1 MSEEVRIE
9 VDGVSLPA
17 RKGQMLIEVTDE
29 AGIYVPRFCY
39 HKKLTVA
46 ANCRM
51 CLVEVERAPKALPA
65 CATPVADGMKVF
77 TRSERAVA
85 AQKAVMEFLLINHPL
100 DCPICDQGGEC
111 ELQDLALGFG
121 GDVSQYTERK
131 RIVQDENL
139 GPLISTDMTRC
150 IHCTRCVRFGTEIA
164 GIRELGA
171 TGRGENMEIGTYV
184 GETLVSELSGNVI
197 DLCPVGALTARPS
210 RYTARPWELMAQE
223 AISPHDPVGSNLYVH
238 TRGGKA
244 MRVVPR
250 ENDAVNETWIADRD
264 RFSYQGAYAE
274 SRLPRPMVRDA
285 AGEWRETD
293 WEAALRQTVAGLR
306 ALKPSRLGM
315 LASPASTLE
324 ELYLFRRLAEGL
336 GCPNLD
342 HRLAQG
348 DFRDQAQAPVAPG
361 LGVAPAAIEQ
371 LGAALVVGSDLRAE
385 VPLLH
390 LRLRKAVQAGTVV
403 SAINARDYNYRFP
416 LATDIR
422 SADLAS
428 SLAGLAQ
435 AVGELTGKP
444 VPRHLQAAVQG
455 VSVEQE
461 HIAIARSLVDAGSA
475 HVLLGNQVQHRVDGA
490 LVRALAGYI
499 AAATDAVC
507 GRLEVGGNS
516 AGAWLAGVLPHRAPG
531 GQAQTTTGLDAKR
544 MLAEPQDGYVLLNV
558 EPELDSTLGS
568 EVLEPLSQAFV
579 VCLTPFVSDTMRRY
593 ADVMLPIGTFL
604 ETSGTY
610 VNLAGQWQSQAGAA
624 RPFGESRPGWKVLRV
639 LGNLLSLPGFD
650 WNAADAVAAELRQ
663 RLGAAGAAESVE
675 PEMLERH
682 AQDDRLWRLAS
693 LPIYAVDS
701 LVRRAAPLQGTVQ
714 AHEARSGWVGPA
726 DAERLGVVPGGRIEV
741 RTAKGRVEL
750 PVHIDDSLA
759 PGCIVLAGGIPET
772 AALGAWDRPVQVRAL
787 TAEIAGL
794 AEAVE

>member
-17 RKGQMLIEVTDE
+17 RKGQMVIEVTD
-29 AGIYVPRFCY
+29 AADIYVPRFCY

-121 GDVSQYTERK
+121 GDVSQYAERK

-184 GETLVSELSGNVI
+184 GETLVSELAGNVI

-223 AISPHDPVGSNLYVH
+223 AVSPHDPVGSNLYVH

-264 RFSYQGAYAE
+264 RFSYRGVYAE

-293 WEAALRQTVAGLR
+293 WESALRHAVTGLR

-336 GCPNLD
+336 GCANLD

-348 DFRDQAQAPVAPG
+348 DFRDQAQAPMAPA
-361 LGVAPAAIEQ
+361 LGMAPAAVEQ
-371 LGAALVVGSDLRAE
+371 LGAALVIGSDLRAE

-390 LRLRKAVQAGTVV
+390 LRLRKAAQAGAVI
-403 SAINARDYNYRFP
+403 SAINARDYDYRFP

-422 SADLAS
+422 SGDLAA
-428 SLAGLAQ
+428 SLAALAQ
-435 AVGELTGKP
+435 AVSELAGKP

-461 HIAIARSLVDAGSA
+461 HIAVARSLLDAGSA
-475 HVLLGNQVQHRVDGA
+475 LVLLGNQVQHRVDGA
-490 LVRALAGYI
+490 LVRALADCI
-499 AAATDAVC
+499 ATATGAVC
-507 GRLEVGGNS
+507 GRLDVGGNS
-516 AGAWLAGVLPHRAPG
+516 AGAWLAGVLPHRTPG
-531 GQAQTTTGLDAKR
+531 GRAQTPAGLDARR
-544 MLAEPQDGYVLLNV
+544 MLTEPQDGYVLLNV

-579 VCLTPFVSDTMRRY
+579 VCLTPFASDAMRRY
-593 ADVMLPIGTFL
+593 ADVLLPLGSFL

-610 VNLAGQWQSQAGAA
+610 VNLTGQWQSHAGAA

-639 LGNLLSLPGFD
+639 LGNLLDLPGFD
-650 WNAADAVAAELRQ
+650 WNTADAVATELRQ
-663 RLGAAGAAESVE
+663 RLNAVEAAERAA
-675 PEMLERH
+675 PEMLEGH
-682 AQDDRLWRLAS
+682 AQDEGLRRLAS

-701 LVRRAAPLQGTVQ
+701 LVRRAAPLQATVQ
-714 AHEARSGWVGPA
+714 AQEARVAWVGPA
-726 DAERLGVVPGGRIEV
+726 EAERLGVASGSRIEV
-741 RTAKGRVEL
+741 RTEQGRIEL
-750 PVHIDDSLA
+750 AVRIDASLA
-759 PGCIVLAGGIPET
+759 PGCIALAGGIPET
-772 AALGAWDRPVQVRAL
+772 VALGAWDRPVQVQAL
-787 TAEIAGL
+787 AADVPGL
-794 AEAVE
+794 TEAVE

>member
-1 MSEEVRIE
+1 MSDEVRIE

-17 RKGQMLIEVTDE
+17 RKGQMVIEVTDE

-184 GETLVSELSGNVI
+184 GETLVSELAGNVI

-223 AISPHDPVGSNLYVH
+223 AVSPHDPVGSNLYVH

-250 ENDAVNETWIADRD
+250 ENEAVNETWIADRD
-264 RFSYQGAYAE
+264 RFSYRGAYAE

-285 AGEWRETD
+285 AGQWRETD
-293 WEAALRQTVAGLR
+293 WEAALQQAVAGLQ
-306 ALKPSRLGM
+306 ALEPSRLGM

-336 GCPNLD
+336 GCTNLD

-348 DFRDQAQAPVAPG
+348 DFRDQAQAPVMPG
-361 LGVAPAAIEQ
+361 LGMAPAAVEQ
-371 LGAALVVGSDLRAE
+371 LGAVLVIGSDLRGE

-390 LRLRKAVQAGTVV
+390 LRLRKAVQAGAVV
-403 SAINARDYNYRFP
+403 SAINARDYDYRFP
-416 LATDIR
+416 LATDLR
-422 SADLAS
+422 SADPAA
-428 SLAGLAQ
+428 SLAAVAQ
-435 AVGELTGKP
+435 AVGEISGKP
-444 VPRHLQAAVQG
+444 VPRPLQAAVQG
-455 VSVEQE
+455 VSVEQA
-461 HIAIARSLVDAGSA
+461 HIAIARSLLDAGSA
-475 HVLLGNQVQHRVDGA
+475 LVLLGNQIQHRRDGA
-490 LVRALAGYI
+490 LVRALADFV
-499 AAATDAVC
+499 ATATGAVC

-531 GQAQTTTGLDAKR
+531 GQAQTPAGLDARR
-544 MLAEPQDGYVLLNV
+544 MLTQPQDGYVLLNV
-558 EPELDSTLGS
+558 EPELDSTLGA
-568 EVLEPLSQAFV
+568 EALEPLAQAFV
-579 VCLTPFVSDTMRRY
+579 VCLTPFVSERMRQY
-593 ADVMLPIGTFL
+593 ADVLLPIGTFL

-610 VNLAGQWQSQAGAA
+610 VGLAGQWQSQAGAA
-624 RPFGESRPGWKVLRV
+624 RPLGEARPGWKVLRV

-650 WNAADAVAAELRQ
+650 WSASDAVATELRQ
-663 RLGAAGAAESVE
+663 RLGAVGPVE
-675 PEMLERH
+675 PAAPQVLERDPPEGGL
-682 AQDDRLWRLAS
+682 QRLAS
-693 LPIYAVDS
+693 LPLYAVDS
-701 LVRRAAPLQGTVQ
+701 LVRRAAPLQATVQ
-714 AHEARSGWVGPA
+714 AQEARAAWVGPA
-726 DAERLGVVPGGRIEV
+726 EAERLGVTAGGRIEL
-741 RTAKGRVEL
+741 RTEHGRAEL
-750 PVHIDDSLA
+750 PVHVHASLA
-759 PGCIVLAGGIPET
+759 AGCIALAGGIPET
-772 AALGAWDRPVQVRAL
+772 ADLGAWDRPVQVRVLA
-787 TAEIAGL
+787 AEAPDL
-794 AEAVE
+794 AETVE